1 MLCDYCARREPE
13 SLMFRALAGAARTES
28 VDQVQRAS
36 MLSRGCQR
44 RWNEKLRSISDAG
57 RLRCIQHDA
66 KTDCRGCSTTRDG
79 LQSDLRPFSPL
90 SESGEFGLVVSEP
103 DFEKTKDFLTSDLDR
118 RKC

>member
-28 VDQVQRAS
+28 VDQVERA
-36 MLSRGCQR
+36 
-44 RWNEKLRSISDAG
+44 LRSPADASGGGTRNCDLYRMRGGSDAFNMM
-57 RLRCIQHDA
+57 QKQTVA
-66 KTDCRGCSTTRDG
+66 VAAPQETDYS
-79 LQSDLRPFSPL
+79 LIYAPSPL
-90 SESGEFGLVVSEP
+90 FPHSREFGLVVLDS

>member
-13 SLMFRALAGAARTES
+13 SLMFRALAGAARTQWTMGPEGI
-28 VDQVQRAS
+28 
-36 MLSRGCQR
+36 MLSCGCQR

-79 LQSDLRPFSPL
+79 LQSDFRPSSPL
-90 SESGEFGLVVSEP
+90 PQSGEFGLVSP
-103 DFEKTKDFLTSDLDR
+103 DSDFEKTKDFLTSDLDR